1 MRYPTGFGKNCWMA
15 DYRRVMREAAL
26 MRRVARL
33 VESPGDAKFLGQK
46 AEALYRA
53 AQRYKVAILLF
64 NSFVPGTGREEE
76 SG

>member
-1 MRYPTGFGKNCWMA
+1 MRYPTEFGKNCWMA
-15 DYRRVMREAAL
+15 DYRRAMREAAL

-64 NSFVPGTGREEE
+64 NSFVPRTDREGE